1 MPRLPIQGQDDGVWG
16 DILNEYLSVSHE
28 ATGEV
33 KTTAIEAIVNNMSI
47 AGATGPIG
55 PTGPIGATGAQGATG
70 VSGNTGATG
79 VSGLDGATGATGAQG
94 ATGIQGIQGIQ
105 GPQGA
110 TGPTPSSIN
119 DITGL
124 QTALDNLSNAI
135 ITITTNLQTDT
146 DYTLVLSDAGKCIE
160 MNSSAP
166 HNLQV
171 PANSTV
177 AFPTG
182 TVIEIYAVG
191 TGTITITAAGGVTV
205 HNIGALNTQYSTAS
219 LRKRATDEWVLTGD
233 LA

>member
-110 TGPTPSSIN
+110 TGVSGATGAS
-119 DITGL
+119 GL
-124 QTALDNLSNAI
+124 QGATGPSGQGVPSGG
-135 ITITTNLQTDT
+135 TTGQ
-146 DYTLVLSDAGKCIE
+146 VLSK
-160 MNSSAP
+160 SSSSDFDTVWTTGIAS
-166 HNLQV
+166 NTLGY
-171 PANSTV
+171 ANHGTNASMARTSGYAAILWV
-177 AFPTG
+177 G
-182 TVIEIYAVG
+182 TVQPNNWI
-191 TGTITITAAGGVTV
+191 
-205 HNIGALNTQYSTAS
+205 S
-219 LRKRATDEWVLTGD
+219 GD
-233 LA
+233 IWENPS

>member
-110 TGPTPSSIN
+110 TGVSGATGAS
-119 DITGL
+119 GL
-124 QTALDNLSNAI
+124 QGATGPSGQGVPSGGTTGQVLSK
-135 ITITTNLQTDT
+135 TTNADYDAQWVSPTNSLDT
-146 DYTLVLSDAGKCIE
+146 T
-160 MNSSAP
+160 
-166 HNLQV
+166 QV
-171 PANSTV
+171 
-177 AFPTG
+177 
-182 TVIEIYAVG
+182 
-191 TGTITITAAGGVTV
+191 
-205 HNIGALNTQYSTAS
+205 ALISQIFG
-219 LRKRATDEWVLTGD
+219 R
-233 LA
+233 